1 VNFRSTTQIFN
12 QTDPPPSPNEE
23 SSSSGKKKILL
34 VEDNID
40 VRKLLVILLK
50 NSGYETIE
58 AATGIE
64 ALTQAHATCPDL
76 IIMDLGM
83 PAMTGDQ
90 ATARLKADP
99 LTSHIPVV
107 VITAFSYGTLVD
119 RARAVGAADIL
130 YKPFHFESLHATLQ
144 RHLSVN
150 HQPKQLDTLEPDAP
164 SAASPSKR
172 ALAF

>member
-1 VNFRSTTQIFN
+1 MDSMLSCDQPVEHDECSNVVKN
-12 QTDPPPSPNEE
+12 
-23 SSSSGKKKILL
+23 KILIAD
-34 VEDNID
+34 DNPD
-40 VRKLLVILLK
+40 LRKLLVILLK
-50 NSGYETIE
+50 NSSYETVE

-64 ALTQAHATCPDL
+64 ALTQARATCPDL

-119 RARAVGAADIL
+119 RARAVGAVDIL
-130 YKPFHFESLHATLQ
+130 YKPFHFESLHATVQ

-150 HQPKQLDTLEPDAP
+150 HQPKQLDTLESGVP

>member
-1 VNFRSTTQIFN
+1 MNFRSTTQVLS
-12 QTDPPPSPNEE
+12 QSDPAPSPYEK
-23 SSSSGKKKILL
+23 SSTSGKKKILL

-64 ALTQAHATCPDL
+64 ALTQARATRPDL

-99 LTSHIPVV
+99 STRAIPVIV
-107 VITAFSYGTLVD
+107 TTAFSYGPLIDCAISAGADQIMHKPLELKSLRLV
-119 RARAVGAADIL
+119 V
-130 YKPFHFESLHATLQ
+130 Q
-144 RHLSVN
+144 RHLSLA
-150 HQPKQLDTLEPDAP
+150 HQPDAV
-164 SAASPSKR
+164 SSGHC
-172 ALAF
+172 

>member
-1 VNFRSTTQIFN
+1 MLSCDQPVEHDECSNVVKN
-12 QTDPPPSPNEE
+12 
-23 SSSSGKKKILL
+23 KILIAD
-34 VEDNID
+34 DNPD
-40 VRKLLVILLK
+40 LRKLLVILLK
-50 NSGYETIE
+50 NSSYETVE

-64 ALTQAHATCPDL
+64 ALTQARATCPDL

-150 HQPKQLDTLEPDAP
+150 HQPKQLDTLESGVP

>member
-1 VNFRSTTQIFN
+1 MLSCDQPVEHDECSNVVKN
-12 QTDPPPSPNEE
+12 
-23 SSSSGKKKILL
+23 KILIAD
-34 VEDNID
+34 DNPD
-40 VRKLLVILLK
+40 LRKLLVILLK
-50 NSGYETIE
+50 NSSYETVE

-64 ALTQAHATCPDL
+64 ALTQARATCPDL

-119 RARAVGAADIL
+119 RARAVG
-130 YKPFHFESLHATLQ
+130 
-144 RHLSVN
+144 R
-150 HQPKQLDTLEPDAP
+150 
-164 SAASPSKR
+164 
-172 ALAF
+172 